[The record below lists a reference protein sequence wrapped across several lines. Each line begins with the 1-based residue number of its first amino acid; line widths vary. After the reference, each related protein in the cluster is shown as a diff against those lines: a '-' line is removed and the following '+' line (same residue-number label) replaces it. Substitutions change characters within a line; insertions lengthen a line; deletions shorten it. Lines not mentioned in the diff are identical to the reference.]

1 MREGIIKMRISTKGN
16 KSSTQKPRFKEVLET
31 WGLLVAAAV
40 LFLMLML
47 PTPAG
52 LNEQGYRVIMV
63 LIFMIIIWIT
73 ESVSYHVSSIY
84 LIASMT
90 LLLGF
95 STDNGKLI
103 GTTKALAMSLSGFSS
118 SAWILA
124 AAALFISAAIEN
136 TGLGRRI
143 GYSILSLVGAKA
155 QNVIFG
161 FILMSFILSLFI
173 PAQVANAALMTA
185 IAVGVIQA
193 FGIDR
198 KGNLAKGLLLSVAFS
213 IGFSG
218 MGILTAGIAPV
229 QAVKFIEDA
238 AGVKISWL
246 QWSMYGLPFAVALAA
261 VLFFL
266 ILRLFPPEIKEIAG
280 GKEKI
285 KEQLKQLGAVTAQEK
300 KLLVIMLITICL
312 WATGDKLHK
321 IDSSAVAVLTLAVIF
336 YPHFKI
342 TNWRELNDKVSWG
355 TLMLFGAANSLGTYM
370 LNTGA
375 AAWIANKS
383 MISMGVANWPK
394 LGIAA
399 AGIFFFAIFALAFS
413 SRSAAVAALIPTAI
427 GFAQGLGGHIPVWG
441 LALLLYYPIQFS
453 VLLPVNTP
461 ISMIAYSSD
470 TFSSSD
476 MFKLAVPLVI
486 SAIILALIF
495 AVTYWKWLG
504 MF

>member
-1 MREGIIKMRISTKGN
+1 MSIFSKDYKKSPEKSGIKEF
-16 KSSTQKPRFKEVLET
+16 QKT
-31 WGLLVAAAV
+31 WGLLLAV
-40 LFLMLML
+40 VVIVSMLML

-52 LNEQGYRVIMV
+52 LSEQGYRVIIV
-63 LIFMIIIWIT
+63 LIFMIILWIT

-84 LIASMT
+84 LIAAMT

-103 GTTKALAMSLSGFSS
+103 GTSKALAMSMSGFSS

-124 AAALFISAAIEN
+124 AAALFIAAAIEN
-136 TGLGRRI
+136 TGLGKRI

-155 QNVIFG
+155 KNVIFG
-161 FILMSFILSLFI
+161 FILMSFILSLFV

-238 AGVKISWL
+238 TGVKISWL
-246 QWSMYGLPFAVALAA
+246 QWSMYGLPFSIALAG
-261 VLFFL
+261 VLFIL

-280 GKEKI
+280 GKDKI
-285 KEQLKQLGAVTAQEK
+285 KEQLKQLGPITAKEK
-300 KLLVIMLITICL
+300 KLLIIMLVTICI

-321 IDSSAVAVLTLAVIF
+321 IDSSTAAVLALGVIF
-336 YPHFKI
+336 FPPFNI
-342 TNWRELNDKVSWG
+342 ANWKELNDKVSWG
-355 TLMLFGAANSLGTYM
+355 TLMLFGGSNSLGTYL

-383 MISMGVANWPK
+383 MLSLGVANWPR

-427 GFAQGLGGHIPVWG
+427 GFAQGLGGNIPVWG

-476 MFKLAVPLVI
+476 MFKIAVPLVI

-495 AVTYWKWLG
+495 AATYWKWLG

>member
-1 MREGIIKMRISTKGN
+1 MSIFSKNNKISTE
-16 KSSTQKPRFKEVLET
+16 KPGIKKTLET
-31 WGLLVAAAV
+31 WGLLLAV
-40 LFLMLML
+40 VVLVSMLMRGA
-47 PTPAG
+47 PTG
-52 LNEQGYRVIMV
+52 LSVQGYRVIMV
-63 LIFMIIIWIT
+63 LIFMIILWIT
-73 ESVSYHVSSIY
+73 ESVSYNVSSIY

-95 STDNGKLI
+95 SIDNGKLI
-103 GTTKALAMSLSGFSS
+103 GTSKALAMSLSGFSS
-118 SAWILA
+118 SSWILA
-124 AAALFISAAIEN
+124 AAALFIAAAIEN

-155 QNVIFG
+155 KNVIFG
-161 FILMSFILSLFI
+161 FILMCFILSLFI

-198 KGNLAKGLLLSVAFS
+198 KGNLAKCLLLSVAFS

-238 AGVKISWL
+238 TGVKISWL
-246 QWSMYGLPFAVALAA
+246 QWSMYGLPFSIALAT

-266 ILRLFPPEIKEIAG
+266 ILKLFPPEIKAIDG

-285 KEQLKQLGAVTAQEK
+285 KEQLKQLGPITAQEK
-300 KLLVIMLITICL
+300 KLLIIMLITICL

-321 IDSSAVAVLTLAVIF
+321 IDSSTAAVLALGAIF
-336 YPHFKI
+336 FPPFKI
-342 TNWRELNDKVSWG
+342 TSWRELSDKVSWG
-355 TLMLFGAANSLGTYM
+355 TLILFGGANSLGTYL

-375 AAWIANKS
+375 AAWIAENTI
-383 MISMGVANWPK
+383 ISLGVANWPK

-427 GFAQGLGGHIPVWG
+427 GFAQGLGGDIPVWG
-441 LALLLYYPIQFS
+441 LALLLYYTIQFS

-486 SAIILALIF
+486 SAIVLALIF
-495 AVTYWKWLG
+495 AGTYWKWLG